1 MEKHYRSK
9 SVMLATLAKVQP
21 LQAEILKTGRSCHLD
36 AGVYQNLMWERDETH
51 LNFELT
57 VFEDHDIVK
66 EFDFY
71 SDMTEKELQAEF
83 GCLEAYVE
91 RIKEEA

>member
-51 LNFELT
+51 LSFELT
-57 VFEDHDIVK
+57 
-66 EFDFY
+66 DFY